1 MTSPA
6 PHCAL
11 LRSAPALIVLALSL
25 MMAAS
30 GLAQSSGASPYP
42 GIRSELLSAE
52 ELARFRRLAEG
63 ELCPCNEGLES
74 LDACLRRADGTC
86 ALARQAT
93 SGLLRG
99 VVEGVDDATLSLEY
113 QRFIEAMQ
121 QPVTLDTSSMPARGP
136 EGAAV
141 SLVVFFDFQCPFC
154 RQTAEL
160 IEELRGS
167 YGEDLRVFAAH
178 YPLSSH
184 PNAMDA
190 AIASLAAER
199 QDSFWAFHDALF
211 ARQGQLASAMDP
223 LPMLRALAGQ
233 LGLDEERF
241 VRDFEDAAL
250 YSQVQAH
257 RELGREVDLTG
268 TPAIFIN
275 GIRQADPGDEASL
288 RQQIERAIEEA
299 SP

>member
-1 MTSPA
+1 MTSQALRCTGLRFIP
-6 PHCAL
+6 AL
-11 LRSAPALIVLALSL
+11 LVLGL
-25 MMAAS
+25 MLAS
-30 GLAQSSGASPYP
+30 PTRGSAQSGNESPYP
-42 GIRSELLSAE
+42 GIRSELLSPE

-63 ELCPCNEGLES
+63 ELCPCGEGLES

-99 VVEGVDDATLSLEY
+99 VVEGVDDATLSLQY
-113 QRFIEAMQ
+113 QRFVEAMQ

-136 EGAAV
+136 EDASV

-160 IEELRGS
+160 IEELRAS
-167 YGEDLRVFAAH
+167 YGSELRVFAAH

-199 QDSFWAFHDALF
+199 QGSFWAYHDALF
-211 ARQGQLASAMDP
+211 ARQAQLAGAMDP
-223 LPMLRALAGQ
+223 LPMLRSLAGQ

-241 VRDFEDAAL
+241 ARDFEDTAL

-275 GIRQADPGDEASL
+275 GIRQADPGDETSL